1 MTAGLTL
8 HHIESFRARDVA
20 GSIARIYRDAYD
32 CAEEDARSFI
42 NGAFA
47 RHTTWPG
54 FFLLVATFETFPTG
68 FIYGYESREGQWWH
82 DTIRPAMLASGQGDW
97 LDDAFE
103 LAEIAVVPAMQGRGI
118 GTALVEAF
126 LAVVADRV
134 ILLSTDLGDD
144 TRAHDLYL
152 RFGFVDLIRGFQYPG
167 FDDRAIIMG
176 RRPELLHPG
185 SSAYAG

>member
-1 MTAGLTL
+1 ML

-20 GSIARIYRDAYD
+20 GSVARIYRDAYD
-32 CAEEDARSFI
+32 CAEEEAMSFI

-82 DTIRPAMLASGQGDW
+82 DTIRPSMIASGQEVW

-126 LAVVADRV
+126 LAAVPDRD
-134 ILLSTDLGDD
+134 ILLSTDLGES

-152 RFGFVDLIRGFQYPG
+152 RFGFADLIRGFQYPG

-176 RRPELLHPG
+176 KPAESPGTG
-185 SSAYAG
+185 SSKLA